1 MSGDASFYRT
11 ELLIGPDALK
21 KLEEA
26 HVAVF
31 GMGGV
36 GSYAAE
42 GLARAGVG
50 HLTLVD
56 FDTIGRTNLN
66 RQIMALESTIGRP
79 KVEAMGDRVLDINPA
94 CVVDRHQTFFDRE
107 QIATLLKRPYSL
119 VIDAIDSFNPKIT
132 LMVETVKSGLPLLSA
147 MGAAAKIDPTMV
159 TACDISET
167 RICPFARRIR
177 KRLRNFGIER
187 GITVVASVEPPIMP
201 YHPDEIP
208 GERCEVTLTRGRP
221 RMIQGSIGYM
231 TAIFGMMLAGV
242 AVQRLTGLTTA
253 AQTPRGFSGRTAP
266 SFPPEEGESEE
277 ENELQINPVERG

>member
-1 MSGDASFYRT
+1 MGGDETRFYRT

-21 KLEEA
+21 KLEGA

-36 GSYAAE
+36 GSYAVE

-79 KVEAMGDRVLDINPA
+79 KVDAMGDRVLDINPA
-94 CVVDRHQTFFDRE
+94 CVVERHQVFFDRE
-107 QIATLLKRPYSL
+107 QIAGLLQRPYSL

-132 LMVETVKSGLPLLSA
+132 LMVETVKAGLPLLSA
-147 MGAAAKIDPTMV
+147 MGAAAKIDPTRV
-159 TACDISET
+159 KACDISET
-167 RICPFARRIR
+167 TICPFARRIR
-177 KRLRNFGIER
+177 KRLRSFGIER
-187 GITVVASVEPPIMP
+187 GITVISSVEPPIMP

-208 GERCEVTLTRGRP
+208 GERREVTLTRGRP

-242 AVQRLTGLTTA
+242 AVQRLTGLATA
-253 AQTPRGFSGRTAP
+253 SQTPRGFTAKATASLP
-266 SFPPEEGESEE
+266 AVKDD
-277 ENELQINPVERG
+277 ENED

>member
-1 MSGDASFYRT
+1 MGGDETRFYRT

-21 KLEEA
+21 KLEGA

-36 GSYAAE
+36 GSYAVE

-50 HLTLVD
+50 RLTLVD

-79 KVEAMGDRVLDINPA
+79 KVDAMGDRVLDINPA
-94 CVVDRHQTFFDRE
+94 CVVERHQVFFDRE
-107 QIATLLKRPYSL
+107 QIAGLLQRPYSL

-132 LMVETVKSGLPLLSA
+132 LMVETVKAGLPLLSA
-147 MGAAAKIDPTMV
+147 MGAAAKIDPTRV
-159 TACDISET
+159 KACDISET
-167 RICPFARRIR
+167 TICPFARRIR
-177 KRLRNFGIER
+177 KRLRSFGIER
-187 GITVVASVEPPIMP
+187 GITVISSVEPPIMP

-208 GERCEVTLTRGRP
+208 GERREVTLTRGRP

-242 AVQRLTGLTTA
+242 AVQRLTGLATA
-253 AQTPRGFSGRTAP
+253 SQTPRGFTAKATASLP
-266 SFPPEEGESEE
+266 AVKDD
-277 ENELQINPVERG
+277 ENED